1 MSNKSSEQVTSSI
14 LMVGASLITL
24 LVVSGTVTDPV
35 NVPKHVVLG
44 GVGFALGAIFL
55 FDQIRNRFSNGY
67 FLPLAV
73 VAFWLAS
80 ASAVLNSDSPLPQNL
95 YGTYGRNTGFVA
107 YVSLTLMFL
116 AAYSLNQ
123 VASLKKIVYAL
134 LFSGIVNIAYC
145 LWAWK
150 VGDFI
155 AWNNEYNRILGT
167 FGNPNF
173 IGAFLGM
180 VVSLL
185 TAMILSEKT
194 NYYLKGVGGL
204 LIIITA
210 FEIQY
215 SKAVQGVVVSAGGVA
230 LVIFF
235 FLRSKFK
242 NWTIPSIYALLVTIF
257 GTISV
262 MGALQKGPLAEIVYK
277 TSVSLRGEYWQAALN
292 MAGIKPLTGVGMDSY
307 GDWFRRAR
315 DAQALVLPGPNV
327 VTNAAHNVPFDI
339 LAYGG
344 WPLFI
349 IYLLII
355 AASLFA
361 IIKVA
366 VRQREYDFVF
376 VGLSVTWFCYQVQ
389 SVISINQIG
398 IAIWGWILG
407 GAVIAYERITNP
419 ANATTK
425 PVPVSKPSII
435 SPQLVGALACVIG
448 LIVAV
453 PPYNAD
459 SQWRSAL
466 AAQDLER
473 IKKVLEPSYMTPSDS
488 FRLSTAVVTFSNSN
502 MPDYAHT
509 YAVKGIEFNPG
520 NFDAWRLLY
529 SLTNSTVEEKAKAKA
544 KMIELDPLNPEWKKL
559 P

>member
-1 MSNKSSEQVTSSI
+1 MSDKSSEQVTATVLLI
-14 LMVGASLITL
+14 GAPLITL
-24 LVVSGTVTDPV
+24 LVLSGPVTDPV
-35 NVPKHVVLG
+35 NVPKHVLLG
-44 GVGFALGAIFL
+44 GVGFALGAVFL
-55 FDQIRNRFSNGY
+55 VEQIKNRFSNGY
-67 FLPLAV
+67 ALSLIV
-73 VAFWLAS
+73 LGFWMAS
-80 ASAVLNSDSPLPQNL
+80 LSAVINSDSPFSQNL
-95 YGTYGRNTGFVA
+95 YGSYGRNTGLVA
-107 YVSLTLMFL
+107 YFALTLMFL
-116 AAYSLNQ
+116 ATTSLTKIE
-123 VASLKKIVYAL
+123 SLKKVIYAL
-134 LFSGIVNIAYC
+134 LFSGIVNIVYC

-150 VGDFI
+150 IGDFI

-185 TAMILSEKT
+185 TAMILSKKY
-194 NYYLKGVGGL
+194 NNSFKAVGLVLIAVAGL
-204 LIIITA
+204 
-210 FEIQY
+210 EIQY

-235 FLRSKFK
+235 YLRGKFK
-242 NWTIPSIYALLVTIF
+242 SWKVPSLYALFVMVIGVL
-257 GTISV
+257 SV
-262 MGALQKGPLAEIVYK
+262 LGALQKGPLAKIVYK

-344 WPLFI
+344 WPLFT

-355 AASLFA
+355 SASLLA

-366 VRQREYDFVF
+366 LRQREYEFVF
-376 VGLSVTWFCYQVQ
+376 VGLSVTWICYQVQ
-389 SVISINQIG
+389 SIISINQIG

-407 GAVIAYERITNP
+407 GAVIAYER
-419 ANATTK
+419 
-425 PVPVSKPSII
+425 VSRHEIAPKSKMTLSRSSVI
-435 SPQLVGALACVIG
+435 SPQLIASLGCVIG

-459 SQWRSAL
+459 AQWRAAL
-466 AAQDLER
+466 AAQDLNR
-473 IKKVLEPSYMTPSDS
+473 IKKVLKPSYMTPSDS

-509 YAVKGIEFNPG
+509 YAIKGIEFNPIS
-520 NFDAWRLLY
+520 FDAWRLLY
-529 SLTNSTVEEKAKAKA
+529 SLSNATESEKALAKA